1 MAHAAYLIK
10 SQQKALAKLLE
21 ERLFEANKTY
31 ILGLKEY
38 VNYQKTLLNLDQSTI
53 DKLRN
58 MLLNHH
64 SNKLHQIR

>member
-1 MAHAAYLIK
+1 MANAAYLIK

-38 VNYQKTLLNLDQSTI
+38 VHYQKTLLGLD
-53 DKLRN
+53 
-58 MLLNHH
+58 
-64 SNKLHQIR
+64 